1 MNREDGA
8 ELFIKVPLSCI
19 IFIDPLEQRKF
30 EKRLTDDGDKMQL
43 TREIEAIV
51 NAQTLE
57 IAIF

>member
-1 MNREDGA
+1 MSREDGA
-8 ELFIKVPLSCI
+8 ELFIKVPLSRI
-19 IFIDPLEQRKF
+19 RFIDPLEQRKF

-43 TREIEAIV
+43 TREIESIV

>member
-19 IFIDPLEQRKF
+19 RFIDPLEQRKF
-30 EKRLTDDGDKMQL
+30 EKRLTDDGDKTQL

-51 NAQTLE
+51 KEQTLE
-57 IAIF
+57 LVT